1 MRSENSYVNKDRK
14 IFQLEFSILI
24 DDKITLII
32 RDNGKPYD
40 IFKDAQESK
49 SSFGKFLIEGKT
61 SDIVSQ
67 YFTSGDENRVFL
79 QF

>member
-1 MRSENSYVNKDRK
+1 M
-14 IFQLEFSILI
+14 L
-24 DDKITLII
+24 DDKTTLII

-40 IFKDAQESK
+40 ILKDTQESK

-61 SDIVSQ
+61 SNIVSQ
-67 YFTSGDENRVFL
+67 YFASGDENRVLL